1 MYRLRSRTA
10 CAPPTMANPWP
21 PASLVSLLAT
31 NTRHDLFT
39 LGILR
44 RFPARQTIIRQ
55 GGTDDHALLLLSGSV
70 KITCIDESGCEALL
84 AIRVG
89 GDLIGE
95 MAPLQRKP
103 RSATVIACSEVYA
116 RILSRAMFTNFLET
130 HADAAIEVAK
140 MVMSRL
146 RWANQRRLDFVA
158 CPASVRVGR
167 VLVELALIYGWSG
180 VQGSEISVPMT
191 QPELASLAGVAL
203 TMVEKAL
210 GELHRQGIVVRRY
223 RQVLVTDM
231 RRLCEFSGFAPENP
245 ENP

>member
-1 MYRLRSRTA
+1 MMTNS
-10 CAPPTMANPWP
+10 WP
-21 PASLVSLLAT
+21 PASLVGRLAT
-31 NTRHDLFT
+31 KTRNDLLK
-39 LGILR
+39 LGVVDKY
-44 RFPARQTIIRQ
+44 PARQTIIRQ

-70 KITCIDESGCEALL
+70 KITCIDESGCEVLL

-103 RSATVIACSEVYA
+103 RNATVIACSEVHA
-116 RILSRAMFTNFLET
+116 RILNRAILTRFLET

-158 CPASVRVGR
+158 CPAQVRVGR

-180 VQGSEISVPMT
+180 AQASKIGVSVT
-191 QPELASLAGVAL
+191 QSELASLAGVGLSA
-203 TMVEKAL
+203 VEKAL
-210 GELHRQGIVVRRY
+210 GELQRQGIVVRRY

-231 RRLCEFSGFAPENP
+231 RRLREFSGFAPGNLENP
-245 ENP
+245 

>member
-1 MYRLRSRTA
+1 M
-10 CAPPTMANPWP
+10 MINPWP
-21 PASLVSLLAT
+21 PASLVGRLAT
-31 NTRHDLFT
+31 KTRHDLLT
-39 LGILR
+39 LGILDKY
-44 RFPARQTIIRQ
+44 PARQTIIRQ
-55 GGTDDHALLLLSGSV
+55 GGTDDHALLLLSGSA

-95 MAPLQRKP
+95 MTPLQRKP
-103 RSATVIACSEVYA
+103 RSATAIACSEVHA
-116 RILSRAMFTNFLET
+116 RILSRTVLTRFLET

-158 CPASVRVGR
+158 CPAPVRVGR
-167 VLVELALIYGWSG
+167 VLMELALIYGWSG
-180 VQGSEISVPMT
+180 AQDSEIGVPMT

-203 TMVEKAL
+203 NTVEKAL
-210 GELHRQGIVVRRY
+210 GELQRQGIVVRRY

-231 RRLCEFSGFAPENP
+231 CRLREFSGFAPENP